1 MRIPLIFQKTHFSWP
16 RAMSA
21 GIRLS
26 GWARRLWPAIPHRGF
41 NSMVMDWIGDEEGI
55 DGATIR
61 AESLKVAGHIEKQAE
76 KILFNLKR
84 LLSAPEHVR

>member
-1 MRIPLIFQKTHFSWP
+1 
-16 RAMSA
+16 
-21 GIRLS
+21 
-26 GWARRLWPAIPHRGF
+26 
-41 NSMVMDWIGDEEGI
+41 MVMDWIGDEEGI